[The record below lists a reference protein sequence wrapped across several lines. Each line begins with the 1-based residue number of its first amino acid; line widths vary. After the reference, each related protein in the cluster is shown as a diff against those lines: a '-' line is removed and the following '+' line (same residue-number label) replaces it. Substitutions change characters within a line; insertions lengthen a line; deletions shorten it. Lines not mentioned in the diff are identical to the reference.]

1 MRGFMKKDSLFRTDD
16 ILSESGVRELFDNME
31 VHESDVLVK
40 QGDSGTDLFIVES
53 GQFVVTDDKGG
64 GRILDSLGEG
74 DVFGEMAF
82 LGGEERSASV
92 KANTTGNLLKLSR
105 EPFVGFL
112 RKNPV
117 PGTKFLLFL
126 EKLMVGRLRKAD
138 GLRILI
144 SGDQDLS
151 GRRDLTKLRADI
163 RARNHKPLLSAD
175 DPMLSEMCHWI
186 YARDNQVLFRQ
197 GDRTNDLFII
207 RKGKVSVI
215 DEDSG
220 DFILGDFGANDVV
233 GERSFLD
240 GKPRTATAK
249 ADGSA
254 EILMLSRS
262 TLTELLGKNSA
273 IAISLSLGLGSL
285 LARRLSMAN
294 KTLRLLSY
302 EELREKA
309 EVSRLLSEM
318 RKSLRIKTLR

>member
-1 MRGFMKKDSLFRTDD
+1 MKKDSLFNTDD
-16 ILSESGVRELFDNME
+16 ILSESGVRELFENLE
-31 VHESDVLVK
+31 VHGSDVLVK

-92 KANTTGNLLKLSR
+92 TANTAGVVLKLSR
-105 EPFVGFL
+105 KPFVAFL
-112 RKNPV
+112 RKNAI

-126 EKLMVGRLRKAD
+126 ERLIVERLRKAD
-138 GLRILI
+138 SLRVLI
-144 SGDQDLS
+144 SGDNDLS
-151 GRRDLTKLRADI
+151 GRRDLRKLRADI
-163 RARNHKPLLSAD
+163 RARNKRPLLSAD

-197 GDRTNDLFII
+197 GDRSTDLFII
-207 RKGKVSVI
+207 KKGKVVVV

-220 DFILGDFGANDVV
+220 NFVLGRFGVNDVV

-240 GKPRTATAK
+240 GKPRASTAK
-249 ADGSA
+249 VTGSA
-254 EILMLSRS
+254 EILMFSRG
-262 TLTELLGKNSA
+262 TLQELLRKNSA
-273 IAISLSLGLGSL
+273 MAISLNLGLGSL

-294 KTLRLLSY
+294 KTLRLLTY

-318 RKSLRIKTLR
+318 RKSLRIKALH

>member
-1 MRGFMKKDSLFRTDD
+1 MSKDNLFNTDD
-16 ILSESGVRELFDNME
+16 ILSESGVRELFEIVE

-40 QGDSGTDLFIVES
+40 QGDPGTDLYIVES

-64 GRILDSLGEG
+64 GRILDSLGDG

-92 KANTTGNLLKLSR
+92 TSNINGTVLKLSR
-105 EPFVGFL
+105 EPFVAFL

-126 EKLMVGRLRKAD
+126 EKLIVGRLRKAD
-138 GLRILI
+138 SLRMLI
-144 SGDQDLS
+144 SSDQDLS
-151 GRRDLTKLRADI
+151 ERHELRKLRSEI
-163 RARNHKPLLSAD
+163 RAGNKRPLLSAD

-186 YARDNQVLFRQ
+186 YARDDQTIFRQ
-197 GDRTNDLFII
+197 GDRSTDLFII
-207 RKGKVSVI
+207 RKGKVVVV

-220 DFILGDFGANDVV
+220 GFILGSFGANDVI

-240 GKPRTATAK
+240 NKPRASTAK
-249 ADGSA
+249 ATGSA
-254 EILMLSRS
+254 EILMFSRDS
-262 TLTELLGKNSA
+262 MHELLKKNSA
-273 IAISLSLGLGSL
+273 MAISLNLGLGSL

-294 KTLRLLSY
+294 KTLRLLTY

-309 EVSRLLSEM
+309 EVSRLLTEM
-318 RKSLRIKTLR
+318 RKSLRIKALH

>member
-1 MRGFMKKDSLFRTDD
+1 MKKDSLFNTDD
-16 ILSESGVRELFDNME
+16 ILSESGVRELFESVE
-31 VHESDVLVK
+31 VQGSDVLVK

-92 KANTTGNLLKLSR
+92 TANTTGTVLKLSR
-105 EPFVGFL
+105 KPFVAFL
-112 RKNPV
+112 RKNAI

-126 EKLMVGRLRKAD
+126 EKLIVERLRKAD
-138 GLRILI
+138 SLRILI
-144 SGDQDLS
+144 SGDNDLS
-151 GRRDLTKLRADI
+151 GRRDLRKLRADI
-163 RARNHKPLLSAD
+163 RARNKRPLLSAD
-175 DPMLSEMCHWI
+175 DPVLSEMCHWI

-197 GDRTNDLFII
+197 EDRSTDLFII
-207 RKGKVSVI
+207 KKGKVVVV
-215 DEDSG
+215 DEDAG
-220 DFILGDFGANDVV
+220 GFILGRFGVNDVV

-240 GKPRTATAK
+240 GKPRASTAK
-249 ADGSA
+249 VTGSA
-254 EILMLSRS
+254 EILMFSRS
-262 TLTELLGKNSA
+262 TLQELLGKNSA
-273 IAISLSLGLGSL
+273 MAISLNLGLGSL

-294 KTLRLLSY
+294 KTLRLLTY

-318 RKSLRIKTLR
+318 RKSLRIKTLH

>member
-1 MRGFMKKDSLFRTDD
+1 MKKNSLFNTDD
-16 ILSESGVRELFDNME
+16 ILSESGVRELFENME

-40 QGDSGTDLFIVES
+40 QGDSDTDLFIVES

-82 LGGEERSASV
+82 LDGEERSASV
-92 KANTTGNLLKLSR
+92 TANTTGTILKLSR
-105 EPFVGFL
+105 KPFVAFL
-112 RKNPV
+112 RKNPA
-117 PGTKFLLFL
+117 PGIKFLLFL

-138 GLRILI
+138 LLRVLI

-151 GRRDLTKLRADI
+151 ERHDLRKLRADI
-163 RARNHKPLLSAD
+163 RARNSKPLLSAG
-175 DPMLSEMCHWI
+175 DPILTEMCHWI
-186 YARDNQVLFRQ
+186 YARDKQVLFRQ
-197 GDRTNDLFII
+197 GDRTTDLFII
-207 RKGKVSVI
+207 RKGKVVVT
-215 DEDSG
+215 DESPG
-220 DFILGDFGANDVV
+220 GFVLGSFGANDVI

-240 GKPRTATAK
+240 GKQRATTGK
-249 ADGSA
+249 VSGSA
-254 EILMLSRS
+254 EILMFSRD
-262 TLTELLGKNSA
+262 TLYELLDQNSA

-309 EVSRLLSEM
+309 EVSRLLAEM
-318 RKSLRIKTLR
+318 RKSLRIKALH

>member
-1 MRGFMKKDSLFRTDD
+1 MKKDSLFNTND
-16 ILSESGVRELFDNME
+16 ILSENGVRELFECIE

-40 QGDSGTDLFIVES
+40 QGESETELFIVES

-82 LGGEERSASV
+82 LGGEKRSATV
-92 KANTTGNLLKLSR
+92 TANTTGTLLKLTR
-105 EPFVGFL
+105 KPFVAFL

-126 EKLMVGRLRKAD
+126 EKLMVERLRKGDA
-138 GLRILI
+138 LRKLI

-151 GRRDLTKLRADI
+151 GRDDLRKLRRDI
-163 RARNHKPLLSAD
+163 RARNRKPLLSAD
-175 DPMLSEMCHWI
+175 DPVLSEMCHWI

-197 GDRTNDLFII
+197 GDRTTDLFII
-207 RKGKVSVI
+207 RKGKVTVV
-215 DEDSG
+215 DESAG
-220 DFILGDFGANDVV
+220 NAVLGSFGANDVV

-240 GKPRTATAK
+240 SKARAATAK
-249 ADGSA
+249 ADGNA
-254 EILMLSRS
+254 EILMLPRD
-262 TLTELLGKNSA
+262 TLRELLEKNSA
-273 IAISLSLGLGSL
+273 MAISLNLGLGSL

-309 EVSRLLSEM
+309 EVSRLLAEM

>member
-1 MRGFMKKDSLFRTDD
+1 MKKDSLFNTDD
-16 ILSESGVRELFDNME
+16 ILSESGVRELFESVE
-31 VHESDVLVK
+31 VHGSDVLVK

-92 KANTTGNLLKLSR
+92 TANTAGAVLKLSR
-105 EPFVGFL
+105 KPFVAFL
-112 RKNPV
+112 RKNAI

-126 EKLMVGRLRKAD
+126 ERLIVERLRKAD
-138 GLRILI
+138 SLRVLI
-144 SGDQDLS
+144 SGDNDLS
-151 GRRDLTKLRADI
+151 GRRDLRKLRADI
-163 RARNHKPLLSAD
+163 RARNKRPLLSAD

-186 YARDNQVLFRQ
+186 YARDDQVLFRQ
-197 GDRTNDLFII
+197 GDRSTDLFII
-207 RKGKVSVI
+207 KKGKVVVVDENSGNFVLGRFSV
-215 DEDSG
+215 
-220 DFILGDFGANDVV
+220 NDVL

-240 GKPRTATAK
+240 GKPRASTAK
-249 ADGSA
+249 VTGSA
-254 EILMLSRS
+254 EILMFSRG
-262 TLTELLGKNSA
+262 TLQELLIKNSA
-273 IAISLSLGLGSL
+273 MAISLNLGLGSL

-294 KTLRLLSY
+294 KTLRLLTY

-318 RKSLRIKTLR
+318 RKSLRIKALH